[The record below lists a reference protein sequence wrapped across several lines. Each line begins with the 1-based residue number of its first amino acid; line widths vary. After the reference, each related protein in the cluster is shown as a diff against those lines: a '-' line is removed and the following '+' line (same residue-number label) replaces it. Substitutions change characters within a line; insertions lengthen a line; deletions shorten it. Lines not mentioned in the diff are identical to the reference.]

1 MTTGTPTRPVAL
13 EELRRAWLAVQSG
26 DFRHQTKAH
35 RPAPVA
41 SAPSGTVWTPASG
54 ERVVPVVGAAGGSGA
69 TTVALAL
76 VTTVGGRARLVE
88 CCPASQTGLAAA
100 STAELGV
107 DALGWL
113 HGSRDQVLLERAD
126 GARPMMDPVPLPA
139 PIATPAV
146 TVVDAGSQLDQLL
159 DGSGWLTAMLAG
171 APVVVVVARANVPG
185 LRRLECALHLLGEGR
200 AVAAVVGPPLRRW
213 PREVR
218 HSVGALTA
226 GLMDARRLVEI
237 PEDHRLAVQGLTP
250 NPLPGP
256 LLSAA
261 ASLLALTEGPP
272 HD

>member
-13 EELRRAWLAVQSG
+13 EELRRAWLAVQAG
-26 DFRHQTKAH
+26 DFRHPSKA
-35 RPAPVA
+35 RATPAIT
-41 SAPSGTVWTPASG
+41 APAGTVWTPASG

-76 VTTVGGRARLVE
+76 VTTVGSRARLVE

-126 GARPMMDPVPLPA
+126 GARPTMDPVPLPA

-159 DGSGWLTAMLAG
+159 NGSGWLTAMLAG

-185 LRRLECALHLLGEGR
+185 LRRLECALHLLEGR
-200 AVAAVVGPPLRRW
+200 ALAAVVGPPLRRW

-237 PEDHRLAVQGLTP
+237 PEDRRLAVQGLTP
-250 NPLPGP
+250 VPLPGP